1 MPSGHPALFAS
12 ASYSFLLVLC
22 IDRDHHFVCLYLC
35 ICISLLL
42 LVVLHILIRSSFCVS
57 ACIVYIQSKMQ
68 APSSELF
75 WPSCCQARQVSLL
88 KAPHFLHFHS
98 AQQHT
103 QLLSAVLLSTKYM
116 CRSVVGHHVDTSGH
130 SHISIFFKRIRNLTG
145 QANAP

>member
-88 KAPHFLHFHS
+88 KAPTSCIFTRPNS
-98 AQQHT
+98 T
-103 QLLSAVLLSTKYM
+103 LSYLVQYCCQPNTCVVLSLAIM
-116 CRSVVGHHVDTSGH
+116 
-130 SHISIFFKRIRNLTG
+130 LTPVAIVTFQFSLKG
-145 QANAP
+145 LEI